1 MWMAIYKYKSARMLL
16 ESDLKESD
24 FMCSIQIYDTY
35 NVVQDLHLRVCDIT
49 ILGARGVSETN
60 LKGRTQIDR

>member
-1 MWMAIYKYKSARMLL
+1 MAFYKYKSAIRMLL

-35 NVVQDLHLRVCDIT
+35 NKLQYLYFRVCDIT
-49 ILGARGVSETN
+49 LLGARGGV
-60 LKGRTQIDR
+60 

>member
-1 MWMAIYKYKSARMLL
+1 MAFYKYKSAIRMLL

-35 NVVQDLHLRVCDIT
+35 NIVQDLHSVSVTLRSSER
-49 ILGARGVSETN
+49 GGVSETN

>member
-1 MWMAIYKYKSARMLL
+1 MAFYKYKSAIRMLL

-35 NVVQDLHLRVCDIT
+35 NIVQDLHFRVCDIT
-49 ILGARGVSETN
+49 LLGATRRGGV
-60 LKGRTQIDR
+60 